1 MFAVT
6 DISSPKFYFEHV
18 LGAAA
23 ALFVPM
29 AILLAK
35 GIAPV
40 FAAAGLAVLVL
51 GLVRNRAVPLD
62 SGPVIWSLGALSVW
76 ALFTVLWSITPAVT
90 IKTGISLAATF
101 FGGAVLFA
109 AAARLDGRRKE
120 AFKAALFFGGLF
132 GFILI
137 AFELITNARLS
148 LFLYWDLA
156 GKYLFFT
163 KGGYLLALKPG
174 LAATALFFWPW
185 ALAMRGRFRVS
196 VTGPVLAVALGL
208 IVYAANYAVVMALAA
223 GGCVFALGWAFP
235 RIMPWA
241 LAGVVALG
249 VVFAPLIPG
258 LLPNP
263 FEKGPHLRWL
273 NPSSA
278 QRIVI
283 WNNAVVHIR
292 EKPVLGAGF
301 DATRALYGKKDRVVY
316 KFPDEIAGRPWGPTI
331 HEPIPLHPHNAVLQ
345 VWLELGAVGAAIILV
360 LLLAIIRAIDRTI
373 KDRISR
379 AAALGALTTG
389 LVVASISFGIW
400 QSWWLASIL
409 LTATFMVTVLAPGR
423 EDPPDIEEIGGP
435 KGLEPT
441 RYGDWENKGRAID
454 F

>member
-1 MFAVT
+1 LFAVT
-6 DISSPKFYFEHV
+6 DISLSKFYFEHV

-23 ALFVPM
+23 LLFLPM

-62 SGPVIWSLGALSVW
+62 LGPVISSLGALSVW
-76 ALFTVLWSITPAVT
+76 ALFTVLWSITPAETV
-90 IKTGISLAATF
+90 KTGLSLTAIF
-101 FGGAVLFA
+101 FGGAILFA
-109 AAARLDGRRKE
+109 AGSHLDGRRKE
-120 AFKAALFFGGLF
+120 AFKTALIFGGFF

-137 AFELITNARLS
+137 TFELIANARLS
-148 LFLYWDLA
+148 LFHYWDLA

-163 KGGYLLALKPG
+163 KGGYLLELKPG

-185 ALAMRGRFRVS
+185 ALAVRDRFRVS
-196 VTGPVLAVALGL
+196 VTGLAIAVALGL
-208 IVYAANYAVVMALAA
+208 IVYAANYAVVMALVA
-223 GGCVFALGWAFP
+223 GVCVFILGWCLP

-249 VVFAPLIPG
+249 VVFAPLVPG

-278 QRIVI
+278 QRIII
-283 WNNAVVHIR
+283 WNNAVVHIK

-316 KFPDEIAGRPWGPTI
+316 KFPDEIAGRPWGPTMY
-331 HEPIPLHPHNAVLQ
+331 EPIPLHPHNAVLQ

-360 LLLAIIRAIDRTI
+360 LLLAVIRALDRTI
-373 KDRISR
+373 EDKVRW
-379 AAALGALTTG
+379 AAALGALTTW

-400 QSWWLASIL
+400 QSWWLASIF
-409 LTATFMVTVLAPGR
+409 LTGTFMVIVLVPDG
-423 EDPPDIEEIGGP
+423 EDQPDIEEIGGP

-441 RYGDWENKGRAID
+441 RYGDWESKGRAID

>member
-148 LFLYWDLA
+148 LFLYWNLA
-156 GKYLFFT
+156 GKYLFST
-163 KGGYLLALKPG
+163 EGGYFLALKPG

-373 KDRISR
+373 EDRISR

>member
-6 DISSPKFYFEHV
+6 DTSLSKFYFEHV

-23 ALFVPM
+23 LLFVPM
-29 AILLAK
+29 AILLAR

-40 FAAAGLAVLVL
+40 FAVAGLAVLVL

-62 SGPVIWSLGALSVW
+62 PGPVILSLGVLCVW
-76 ALFTVLWSITPAVT
+76 ALLTVLWSITPGVT
-90 IKTGISLAATF
+90 VKTGLSLAATF

-109 AAARLDGRRKE
+109 AARLDGRPRE
-120 AFKAALFFGGLF
+120 FFETGLIFGGIAGF
-132 GFILI
+132 GLI
-137 AFELITNARLS
+137 AFEYITDAGLS
-148 LFLYWDLA
+148 RFLYGLA
-156 GKYLFFT
+156 GKYLFFA

-185 ALAMRGRFRVS
+185 ALAVRDRFGAS
-196 VTGPVLAVALGL
+196 VAGPVLAVALGL
-208 IVYAANYAVVMALAA
+208 IVYGANDAVVLGLAA
-223 GGCVFALGWAFP
+223 GVGVFALGWSLP
-235 RIMPWA
+235 RITPWA

-258 LLPNP
+258 LLPSP
-263 FEKGPHLRWL
+263 FEKGPHLPWL
-273 NPSSA
+273 SPSAA

-283 WNNAVVHIR
+283 WNNAAAHIK

-301 DATRALYGKKDRVVY
+301 DATRALYSKKDRVLY
-316 KFPDEIAGRPWGPTI
+316 KFPDEILGRSWGPTL

-345 VWLELGAVGAAIILV
+345 VWLELGAVGAAIMLV
-360 LLLAIIRAIDRTI
+360 LLLAVIRAIDRTI
-373 KDRISR
+373 EDRVRR

-389 LVVASISFGIW
+389 LAIACLSFGIW
-400 QSWWLASIL
+400 QSWWLASLL
-409 LTATFMVTVLAPGR
+409 LTGTFMITVLAPGR
-423 EDPPDIEEIGGP
+423 ETRPDVEEIGGP

>member
-1 MFAVT
+1 MT
-6 DISSPKFYFEHV
+6 DTSSSKFYFEHV

-23 ALFVPM
+23 LLFVPM
-29 AILLAK
+29 AILLAR

-40 FAAAGLAVLVL
+40 FAVAGLAVLVQ

-62 SGPVIWSLGALSVW
+62 PGPVIWSLGVLCVW
-76 ALFTVLWSITPAVT
+76 ALLTVLWSITPGETV
-90 IKTGISLAATF
+90 KTGLSLTATF

-109 AAARLDGRRKE
+109 AAGRLSGRPRE
-120 AFKAALFFGGLF
+120 VFETGLVFGGFAGF
-132 GFILI
+132 GLI
-137 AFELITNARLS
+137 AIEYITDAGLS
-148 LFLYWDLA
+148 RFLYGLA
-156 GKYLFFT
+156 GKNLFFV

-174 LAATALFFWPW
+174 LAATSLFFWPW
-185 ALAMRGRFRVS
+185 ALAVRDRFGAS

-208 IVYAANYAVVMALAA
+208 IVYAANYAVVLALVA
-223 GGCVFALGWAFP
+223 GGCVFILGWGLP
-235 RIMPWA
+235 RFMPWA
-241 LAGVVALG
+241 LAGVVVLG
-249 VVFAPLIPG
+249 VVFAPLVPG

-283 WNNAVVHIR
+283 WNNAVVHIK

-316 KFPDEIAGRPWGPTI
+316 KFPDEIAGQPWGPTL

-345 VWLELGAVGAAIILV
+345 VWLELGAVGAAIVLV
-360 LLLAIIRAIDRTI
+360 LLLAVIRAIDRNI
-373 KDRISR
+373 EDRVRR

-389 LVVASISFGIW
+389 LVVANISFGIW

-409 LTATFMVTVLAPGR
+409 LTGTFMVTVLAPGG
-423 EDPPDIEEIGGP
+423 EDQQDIEEIGGP

>member
-1 MFAVT
+1 LFAVT

-137 AFELITNARLS
+137 ALELISDAGLS
-148 LFLYWDLA
+148 RFLYGLA

-163 KGGYLLALKPG
+163 EGGYLLALKPG

-360 LLLAIIRAIDRTI
+360 LLLAVIRAIDRTI
-373 KDRISR
+373 EDRISR

>member
-1 MFAVT
+1 MT
-6 DISSPKFYFEHV
+6 DISSSKFYFEHV

-23 ALFVPM
+23 LLFVPM

-62 SGPVIWSLGALSVW
+62 PGPVIWSLGVLCVW
-76 ALFTVLWSITPAVT
+76 ALLTVLWSITPAETV
-90 IKTGISLAATF
+90 KTGLSLAATF
-101 FGGAVLFA
+101 FGGAVLFGA
-109 AAARLDGRRKE
+109 GAGLDGRQKE
-120 AFKAALFFGGLF
+120 IFRTGLVFGGAAGF
-132 GFILI
+132 GLI
-137 AFELITNARLS
+137 AIEYITDAGLS
-148 LFLYWDLA
+148 RFLYGLA

-185 ALAMRGRFRVS
+185 ALAMRDRFRVS
-196 VTGPVLAVALGL
+196 ITGPAIAVALGL
-208 IVYAANYAVVMALAA
+208 IVYAANYAVVIALVA
-223 GGCVFALGWAFP
+223 GGCVFVLGWWLP
-235 RIMPWA
+235 RFMPWA

-258 LLPNP
+258 LLPSP

-373 KDRISR
+373 EDRISR